1 MLKIFIVVFSCFF
14 SAQKSQAKKL
24 SESFD
29 QAAIQ
34 LKHKYKTILEKK
46 KNDKQKEP
54 TNEEKA
60 EKKQEKTTI
69 KLIFSET
76 IFQIMNETIK
86 EGVYEKEENKIYKD
100 EKNKKDYY
108 DKEELQEICNTFNK
122 FHTYFTGF
130 QSNRENVYNTSGN
143 KDELLQTSIAHR
155 LFATNLIFHFENI
168 RNWQKINK
176 SINND
181 KAELKQNNW
190 DFANEIKEIE
200 LQFSIKIKDFFKP
213 EAFLDFFAQKGIDLY
228 NQILGGLPEE
238 VNKKKNTG
246 SKRKNQ
252 SQSPKNQR

>member
-1 MLKIFIVVFSCFF
+1 MASNQNSFAEFTRQYSLSKTIRFSLNPMGSTAEQIQKKGIIGTKENNGDQEPQGQDATRAKNYKVMKRMLDVLHRNFIAETLDAKNIKNIFSAQDIKDVYKVWEQTKSKAEENNLEA
-14 SAQKSQAKKL
+14 SKKLQLKKSRLKELQKAQKSQAKKL

-46 KNDKQKEP
+46 KNKQKEL
-54 TNEEKA
+54 TDEEKA

-130 QSNRENVYNTSGN
+130 QSNRENVY
-143 KDELLQTSIAHR
+143 
-155 LFATNLIFHFENI
+155 F
-168 RNWQKINK
+168 
-176 SINND
+176 
-181 KAELKQNNW
+181 
-190 DFANEIKEIE
+190 
-200 LQFSIKIKDFFKP
+200 
-213 EAFLDFFAQKGIDLY
+213 
-228 NQILGGLPEE
+228 
-238 VNKKKNTG
+238 
-246 SKRKNQ
+246 
-252 SQSPKNQR
+252 